1 MPDMQAMPNFSA
13 AASRGFLLHRAL
25 LVMAALCLAMVGP
38 ARGAEQG
45 NFTAGEI
52 SLLPDFCQDR
62 LNYPVYSFSH
72 PKWAYWGARMGET
85 FKHVHHYC
93 WALVSLRRASMAPNK
108 EKRKHL
114 VTTAINDLEYVIN
127 NASADFRLKPEV
139 YARIGDAALQ
149 LEDFSKAFD
158 AYDNARQIKPG
169 YAPAYTGWADV
180 LFKAGQRDAARDLIE
195 EGLRHAPDSPELR
208 SAFRRFGGDPS
219 KVVPHASPA
228 AATADAAASAAAG
241 SAPAAASAPNAPAS
255 APANGR

>member
-1 MPDMQAMPNFSA
+1 MLDMQAKPISSA
-13 AASRGFLLHRAL
+13 TAARGLLLHRAL
-25 LVMAALCLAMVGP
+25 LVMAALCLALVGP

-158 AYDNARQIKPG
+158 AYDNARQLKPG
-169 YAPAYTGWADV
+169 YAPAYIGWADV
-180 LFKAGQRDAARDLIE
+180 LFKAGQRDAARELIE

-219 KVVPHASPA
+219 KVIPHTSP
-228 AATADAAASAAAG
+228 ASAATDAG
-241 SAPAAASAPNAPAS
+241 ANAAAAAASAPSAPAS
-255 APANGR
+255 AATGSR